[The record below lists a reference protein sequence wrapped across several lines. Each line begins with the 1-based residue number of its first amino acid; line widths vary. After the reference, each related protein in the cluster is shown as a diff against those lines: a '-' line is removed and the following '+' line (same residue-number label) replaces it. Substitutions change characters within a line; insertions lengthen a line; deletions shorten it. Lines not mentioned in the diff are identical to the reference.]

1 MHATSPPKYFTFRCS
16 QEIIEV
22 CFYVTL
28 GREDKQWQTT
38 KVYQLRMLFF
48 MKCAL
53 QELTGRLYVTILLLP
68 ALVPYGHIWVYV
80 RIFNNCYTL
89 LLYLSQYTI

>member
-38 KVYQLRMLFF
+38 KVHQLRMLFF
-48 MKCAL
+48 IKWAL
-53 QELTGRLYVTILLLP
+53 QELTGRLYLSILLLP
-68 ALVPYGHIWVYV
+68 TLVSYGHVWLYV
-80 RIFNNCYTL
+80 PISNNYYTL
-89 LLYLSQYTI
+89 LLYFSLCTL